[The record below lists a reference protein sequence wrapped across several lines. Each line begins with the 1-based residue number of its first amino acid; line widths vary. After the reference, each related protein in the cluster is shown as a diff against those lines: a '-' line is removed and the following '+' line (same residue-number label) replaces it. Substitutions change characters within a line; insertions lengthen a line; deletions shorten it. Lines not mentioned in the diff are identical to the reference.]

1 MFESN
6 KVYKNRY
13 GDEYFWFPVES
24 GYIFNMKGNSMDYC
38 RMGGK
43 VGQEGVHTNDL
54 GMFDPSGGPYVELGT
69 KIDGKAITKISI
81 YGEKGFIVGV
91 ER

>member
-13 GDEYFWFPVES
+13 GDEYQWDPVGK

-81 YGEKGFIVGV
+81 YGGKGFIVEV
-91 ER
+91 E

>member
-13 GDEYFWFPVES
+13 GGEYQWDPVES
-24 GYIFNMKGNSMDYC
+24 GYIFNMEESAMDYC

-43 VGQEGVHTNDL
+43 EGQEGLDVNNL
-54 GMFDPSGGPYVELGT
+54 GMFDPSGGPFVTLGT
-69 KIDGKAITKISI
+69 KVDGKAITKIGV
-81 YGEKGFIVGV
+81 YGNKAFIVKV
-91 ER
+91 K